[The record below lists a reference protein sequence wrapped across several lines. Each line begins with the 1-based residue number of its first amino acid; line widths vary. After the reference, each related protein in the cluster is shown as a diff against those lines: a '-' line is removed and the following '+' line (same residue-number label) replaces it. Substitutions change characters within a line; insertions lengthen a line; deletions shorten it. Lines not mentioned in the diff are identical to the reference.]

1 MVIVEI
7 LAPIYDEES
16 GQVEWHKRALVM
28 ADGGE
33 LSIYGDAELLGDET
47 MTVVEP
53 SSRRKIG
60 RTDDPEEWARNL
72 PHAFRA
78 GDLVAVIRDG
88 DSAVSSAEAEPPR
101 DLPIV
106 PEPPP
111 RRASRTSV
119 TECI

>member
-16 GQVEWHKRALVM
+16 GQVEWRKRALVK

-33 LSIYGDAELLGDET
+33 LNICGDEELLGDET

-53 SSRRKIG
+53 SSRRKID
-60 RTDDPEEWARNL
+60 RTDDPEGWARNL

-78 GDLVAVIRDG
+78 GDLVAVVRAG
-88 DSAVSSAEAEPPR
+88 DSAEPPAETDPPR

-106 PEPPP
+106 PKPP
-111 RRASRTSV
+111 ASQAIRTSV
-119 TECI
+119 TDCI